1 MTDVHLLVTGVRIH
15 VLVPVARVPVYNRIE
30 KMDVNKINWILARS
44 KAALCTNAST

>member
-1 MTDVHLLVTGVRIH
+1 MTDVHLLVTGVKFRIH
-15 VLVPVARVPVYNRIE
+15 VPVARVPVYNRIQ